1 MMRMLRRAPPAPTR
15 PSRSAKPAPT
25 RSILPTN
32 LGKGLTEGVSNF
44 LYDTRTELRKV
55 VWPTRDQALNLT
67 ALVIGVSVAVAA
79 FVGVVDVLLQ
89 KFFQMLAGG

>member
-1 MMRMLRRAPPAPTR
+1 
-15 PSRSAKPAPT
+15 
-25 RSILPTN
+25 
-32 LGKGLTEGVSNF
+32 LTEGVSNF